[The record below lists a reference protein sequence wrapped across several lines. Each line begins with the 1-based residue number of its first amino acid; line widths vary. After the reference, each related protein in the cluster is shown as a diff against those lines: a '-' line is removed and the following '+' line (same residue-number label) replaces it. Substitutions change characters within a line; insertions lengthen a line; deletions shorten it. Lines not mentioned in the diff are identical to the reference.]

1 MQLKICEK
9 DSQRANIQT
18 RSVPARALSLHTN
31 RRFSPHVLRVF
42 FNAPLKNSENV
53 LFKNKVCPLFL
64 LGITLGIILNVGPMY
79 LFQYV
84 MHLPFF
90 MDTLGS
96 ITVAFIFG
104 GWPAIIC
111 ATISQLIMFFVEQYN
126 SVIILLYVV
135 TVYAAIGI
143 VCMFRKFLKMSDS
156 VFTTAFILF
165 FISILMILVISIT
178 GGIVNAIC
186 IYVQKITGAPV
197 QENAATTYFQF
208 DLFKMG
214 LSSIPT
220 YIFSRIPG
228 NMIER
233 PLITLLAFGIL

>member
-1 MQLKICEK
+1 MNNKSYVLKHWLTLI
-9 DSQRANIQT
+9 
-18 RSVPARALSLHTN
+18 
-31 RRFSPHVLRVF
+31 
-42 FNAPLKNSENV
+42 
-53 LFKNKVCPLFL
+53 

-96 ITVAFIFG
+96 ITVAFVFG

-186 IYVQKITGAPV
+186 IYVQKITEAPV

-233 PLITLLAFGIL
+233 PLITLLAFGIVKLKEKIFQSDR